1 MLSFAVAL
9 IGILIVFNS
18 PINTLLFS
26 GVNNQKQCP
35 NQIPQIRRIPL
46 PKLNLKEDL
55 IALEGNSSL
64 LQCMPHTPAPV
75 VHVYS
80 REPLVLY
87 IENFLSLD
95 ERHHLLDISEPL
107 FEPSTTTNDGG
118 QTTHRNTTVRDSE
131 VAVIPRTDRVR
142 CIENRARE
150 IQGWRDDVFIERL
163 RTQRYG
169 QGGHYNHHFDWSS
182 NRGGWGR
189 VSSFMVWVDDGNGSL
204 VGGGTEF
211 PRMKRR
217 KDPRWCGFVECPDK
231 AARGDEDGQKPEH
244 LGVTFKA
251 IPGNAI
257 YWENFRS
264 DGTGRGWDEVWHAGL
279 PVKKGTKVG
288 LNIWSTGYIE

>member
-1 MLSFAVAL
+1 MLSYAVAL

-18 PINTLLFS
+18 PLNNLLFS
-26 GVNNQKQCP
+26 NNVNPNQCP
-35 NQIPQIRRIPL
+35 GQIPQLHRIPL
-46 PKLNLKEDL
+46 SKLNLKEDL
-55 IALEGNSSL
+55 IALEGNSS

-95 ERHHLLDISEPL
+95 EREHLLGISEPL
-107 FEPSTTTNDGG
+107 FEPSTTTSDGG

-150 IQGWRDDVFIERL
+150 IQGWRENVFIERL
-163 RTQRYG
+163 RTQRYR

-189 VSSFMVWVDDGNGSL
+189 VSSFMVWVDDGDGSL

-211 PRMKRR
+211 PRMKRP
-217 KDPRWCGFVECPDK
+217 KDPRWCAFIECPGKTADK
-231 AARGDEDGQKPEH
+231 GDGLGQTPE
-244 LGVTFKA
+244 LGVTFKV
-251 IPGNAI
+251 IPGNAV

-264 DGTGRGWDEVWHAGL
+264 DGTGRGWVEAWHAGL
-279 PVKKGTKVG
+279 PVEKGVKVG

>member
-1 MLSFAVAL
+1 MLSYAVAL
-9 IGILIVFNS
+9 IGILVVFNS
-18 PINTLLFS
+18 PINNLLFS
-26 GVNNQKQCP
+26 GVNQTQCP
-35 NQIPQIRRIPL
+35 GQVPQLRRIPL
-46 PKLNLKEDL
+46 PKLSLKEDL
-55 IALEGNSSL
+55 IALEGNSSS
-64 LQCMPHTPAPV
+64 QCMPHTPAPV

-87 IENFLSLD
+87 VENFLSTD

-107 FEPSTTTNDGG
+107 FKPSTTTNDGG

-131 VAVIPRTDRVR
+131 VAMIPRTDSVR
-142 CIENRARE
+142 CIEDRARE

-163 RTQRYG
+163 RTQRYRP
-169 QGGHYNHHFDWSS
+169 GGHYNHHFDWSS

-189 VSSFMVWVDDGNGSL
+189 VSSFMVWVDDGDGSL

-217 KDPRWCGFVECPDK
+217 KDSRWCAFVECPEKTAD
-231 AARGDEDGQKPEH
+231 RGDEQGQAPDG
-244 LGVTFKA
+244 LGVTFKV
-251 IPGNAI
+251 IPGNAV

-264 DGTGRGWDEVWHAGL
+264 DGTGRGWDESWHAGL
-279 PVKKGTKVG
+279 PVKKGVKVG